1 MPPAPAPLD
10 GVSVLDMSRIL
21 AGPSA
26 GQLLAD
32 LGADVIKIERPGV
45 GDDTRKWGP
54 PYLQDADGNDTTE
67 SAYYLSANRGKRSIA
82 VDIAAPEGQ
91 ALLRRLLAKS
101 DVLIEN
107 YKVGGLAK
115 YGLSYTDLSEDFPR
129 LVYCSI
135 TGFGQTGP
143 MAERAGYDY
152 LAQGQSGLMAVT
164 GEPDGAPMKVG
175 VAVTD
180 VLSGLYASN
189 AILAALRHRDL
200 TGEGQHIDCALLD
213 CAVASQVNVASA
225 YLVSGKRPPRQGN
238 AHPSI
243 VPYTVMPSSDGHFIL
258 AVGNDSQFQKWCDF
272 SGAEDLK
279 ADPRFITNPGRVA
292 HREDLIPAMT
302 AYTIKRT
309 KQEWIDGLGAIG
321 VPCGPIQSMDEVFED
336 PQIIAREMRIDLPHP
351 MAADGTVPLVASPLN
366 FSKTPVKYH
375 RAPPCLGQHTE
386 EVLRDVLDC
395 DDDEVAA
402 LANSGATG

>member
-1 MPPAPAPLD
+1 MTAAPAPLT
-10 GVSVLDMSRIL
+10 GVRVLDMSRVL

-32 LGADVIKIERPGV
+32 LGADVIKIERPGA

-54 PYLQDADGNDTTE
+54 PYLKDADGEDTTE
-67 SAYYLSANRGKRSIA
+67 SAYYLSANRGKRSIEI
-82 VDIAAPEGQ
+82 DIAIPEGQ

-115 YGLSYTDLSEDFPR
+115 YGLGYDDLSADFPG

-135 TGFGQTGP
+135 TGFGHTGP
-143 MAERAGYDY
+143 MAQRAGYDF
-152 LAQGQSGLMAVT
+152 LAQAQSGLMAIT

-180 VLSGLYASN
+180 VFSGLYASN

-213 CAVASQVNVASA
+213 CAVAAQVNMASA
-225 YLVSGKRPPRQGN
+225 YLVSGERPQRPGN

-258 AVGNDSQFQKWCDF
+258 AVGNDYQFRKWCDYA
-272 SGAEDLK
+272 GADELS
-279 ADPRFITNPGRVA
+279 ADPRYATNPKRVSN
-292 HREDLIPAMT
+292 RDTLIPAMT
-302 AYTIKRT
+302 AYTLKRT
-309 KQEWIDGLGAIG
+309 KAEWIEGLSAIG
-321 VPCGPIQSMDEVFED
+321 VPCGPIQAMDEVFAD
-336 PQIIAREMRIDLPHP
+336 PQVVARGMRIELPHP
-351 MAADGTVPLVASPLN
+351 LAPGGQVPLVASPLK
-366 FSKTPVKYH
+366 FSKTPVQYEH
-375 RAPPCLGQHTE
+375 APPTLGQHTDE
-386 EVLRDVLDC
+386 ILRAVLDC
-395 DDDEVAA
+395 DDDEIET
-402 LANSGATG
+402 LRRSGATG

>member
-1 MPPAPAPLD
+1 MMTASTPLD
-10 GVSVLDMSRIL
+10 GVRVLDMSRIL

-32 LGADVIKIERPGV
+32 LGADVIKVERPGA

-67 SAYYLSANRGKRSIA
+67 SAYYLSANRGKRSIEVNISHPA
-82 VDIAAPEGQ
+82 GQ
-91 ALLRRLLAKS
+91 ALLRRLIAKC

-115 YGLSYTDLSEDFPR
+115 YGLAYDDLSTDFPG

-135 TGFGQTGP
+135 TGFGHTGP
-143 MAERAGYDY
+143 MADLAGYDY
-152 LAQGQSGLMAVT
+152 LAQGHSGLMSIT
-164 GEPDGAPMKVG
+164 GEPDGAPLKVG

-189 AILAALRHRDL
+189 AILAALRHRDR
-200 TGEGQHIDCALLD
+200 TGAGQHIDCALLD
-213 CAVASQVNVASA
+213 CAVASLVNVASA
-225 YLVSGKRPPRQGN
+225 YLVSGKRPKRQGN

-272 SGAEDLK
+272 AGASELRI
-279 ADPRFITNPGRVA
+279 DPRFETNPLRVTN
-292 HREDLIPAMT
+292 RQSLLPAMT
-302 AYTIKRT
+302 AYTVQRT
-309 KQEWIDGLGAIG
+309 KQEWIEGLGAMG
-321 VPCGPIQSMDEVFED
+321 VPCGPIQSIDEVFDD
-336 PQIIAREMRIDLPHP
+336 PQVLARGMKVALPHDL
-351 MAADGTVPLVASPLN
+351 AGNGTAPLIGSPLK
-366 FSKTPVKYH
+366 FSKTPVQYR
-375 RAPPCLGQHTE
+375 RAPPYLGQHTDE
-386 EVLRDVLDC
+386 ILKEILDC
-395 DDDEVAA
+395 DATEIEV
-402 LANSGATG
+402 LKGSGAVR